1 MAKFPEAGI
10 SEEELRREVFAV
22 FSKLELIND
31 KLSIYDGFYNEFN
44 RVYPDSS
51 PELVKNV
58 RGTKE
63 LLDPLIVDFIR
74 TSASLANLDEIYRK
88 YFPRGYEDFFK
99 DKLRDFDRMIECYKK
114 QADTL
119 REVILFELGRHMGIM
134 EKISE
139 GVDKARKRTDYQ

>member
-1 MAKFPEAGI
+1 M
-10 SEEELRREVFAV
+10 
-22 FSKLELIND
+22 
-31 KLSIYDGFYNEFN
+31 
-44 RVYPDSS
+44 
-51 PELVKNV
+51 
-58 RGTKE
+58 
-63 LLDPLIVDFIR
+63 DFIR